1 MAVTRPMTAEALAA
15 LPADGF
21 QYHLIDGE
29 LHRMSPP
36 GAEHGEVAGEILR
49 RVANHVVDRELGRVY
64 AAETGFLL
72 GRDPDTVLAPDV
84 AFVRAERLPPRAERR
99 GYLPLAPD
107 LVAEVVSPSDRP
119 AEVMQK
125 VGRYLQAGVRLVW
138 LVDTGTRTLAIHR
151 PGLPTVVL
159 EEDDTLDGEDV
170 LSDLQIPVA
179 DLFR

>member
-1 MAVTRPMTAEALAA
+1 MAVTRRMTAEALAA
-15 LPADGF
+15 LPADG
-21 QYHLIDGE
+21 YHYDLIDGE

-36 GAEHGEVAGEILR
+36 GAEHGEIAFEISR
-49 RVANHVVDRELGRVY
+49 RIGNHAVERGLGRVY

-107 LVAEVVSPSDRP
+107 LVVEVMSPSDRN
-119 AEVMQK
+119 ADVEQK
-125 VGRYLQAGVRLVW
+125 VGRYLESGVRLVW
-138 LVDTGTRTLAIHR
+138 LVDPGSRTLTVRQSGHA
-151 PGLPTVVL
+151 GLVL
-159 EEDDTLDGEDV
+159 DEQDTLYGADV
-170 LSDLQIPVA
+170 LPDLHFPVG